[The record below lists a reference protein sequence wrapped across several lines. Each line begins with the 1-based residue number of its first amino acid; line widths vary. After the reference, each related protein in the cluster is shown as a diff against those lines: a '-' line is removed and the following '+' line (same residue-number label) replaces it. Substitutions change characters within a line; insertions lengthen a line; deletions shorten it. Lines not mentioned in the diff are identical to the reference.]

1 MATEGNRHE
10 RTVCHVTPDA
20 SGQSW
25 VVSQEHGDFNRE
37 FDRQE
42 DAIDIAKLKAKL
54 DEFSQV
60 KVHRRDGTSRN

>member
-1 MATEGNRHE
+1 
-10 RTVCHVTPDA
+10 
-20 SGQSW
+20 
-25 VVSQEHGDFNRE
+25 VSQEHGDFNRE